1 MSEQMCH
8 GRKRAGYPVLSPEQ
22 RVQVLRAAVDLF
34 GTEEVSQRLEHILKC
49 QGIDYRQ
56 MRDRSG
62 PICLRRICL
71 DDGSAF

>member
-1 MSEQMCH
+1 MSEQICH

-34 GTEEVSQRLEHILKC
+34 GTEEVSQRLEHVLKC

-56 MRDRSG
+56 V
-62 PICLRRICL
+62 
-71 DDGSAF
+71 